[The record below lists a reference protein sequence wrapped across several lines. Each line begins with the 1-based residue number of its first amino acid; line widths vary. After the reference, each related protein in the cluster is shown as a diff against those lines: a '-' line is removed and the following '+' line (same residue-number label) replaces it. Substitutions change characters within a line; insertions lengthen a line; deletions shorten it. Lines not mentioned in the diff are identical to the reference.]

1 MQHPKANREPE
12 HPEARAP
19 ERHRE
24 REAALP
30 EHHRVE
36 AQVAA
41 LRAGDM
47 AAAASGRRAR
57 ADQSLA
63 AMTWPAAWIMPALVS
78 ASDIGIASD
87 PDAARI
93 ASITLSGSSPSSS

>member
-36 AQVAA
+36 AQVADVA
-41 LRAGDM
+41 TPDPLRLNPGP
-47 AAAASGRRAR
+47 R
-57 ADQSLA
+57 
-63 AMTWPAAWIMPALVS
+63 T
-78 ASDIGIASD
+78 
-87 PDAARI
+87 
-93 ASITLSGSSPSSS
+93 